1 MRVLDYE
8 MSGLDWKFDV
18 INLVDFFK
26 MKKVFLFFITLTI
39 IVLSAWGYYYIRWK
53 HLWGMERPIPMY
65 RVEKGIDDTIRVLL
79 VGDSW
84 AAMHSNMDSFLCSKI
99 KAKVSAP
106 VVVSSKG
113 KGGEISRGIYR
124 LLFDN
129 DSLGTRKLIESGV
142 DYCVIFAGIN
152 DAAANLG
159 TKQFCYHYRLILDFL
174 LKNGVRPVVIEIP
187 DVDIWYTYRDKSIKD
202 LIADYSKSVM
212 TGCKM
217 YEMSSYRESLSEI
230 LKENNY
236 FDSIIYIPATLWN
249 GPRMTIN
256 PLLFLPDKIHL
267 NKEGYNKLDECIAEA
282 VAKDILLT
290 D

>member
-1 MRVLDYE
+1 MLAVIA
-8 MSGLDWKFDV
+8 SGML
-18 INLVDFFK
+18 
-26 MKKVFLFFITLTI
+26 
-39 IVLSAWGYYYIRWK
+39 GYYYFRWK
-53 HLWGMERPIPMY
+53 NLWSMEKPIPIYSVY
-65 RVEKGIDDTIRVLL
+65 RDNDDTIRVLL

-84 AAMHSNMDSFLCSKI
+84 AAMHSSMDSFLCSRI
-99 KAKVSAP
+99 KAKVSTP

-113 KGGEISRGIYR
+113 KGGEKSRGIYR

-129 DSLGTRKLIESGV
+129 GSLGTRKLIESGV

-217 YEMSSYRESLSEI
+217 YEMSSYRESLLEI

-236 FDSIIYIPATLWN
+236 LDRIVYIPATLWN
-249 GPRMTIN
+249 GQRMTIN
-256 PLLFLPDKIHL
+256 PLLFMPDRIHL
-267 NKEGYNKLDECIAEA
+267 NKEGYKKLDECIAESIK
-282 VAKDILLT
+282 KDILFSR
-290 D
+290 